1 MVGKVVEAEAAL
13 QKRLSKIQGGLQKR
27 IDGVDSHT
35 RFLMKYQQSSIDKL
49 SKRLKGVEKMLQAS
63 LSKGAEDEEL
73 AGVPEAERLERQ
85 QLKKRKGEILAA
97 LNAQTAGQTLTI
109 DSV

>member
-1 MVGKVVEAEAAL
+1 M
-13 QKRLSKIQGGLQKR
+13 QKRLGKIQGALQKR
-27 IDGVDSHT
+27 IDGVDGHT
-35 RFLMKYQQSSIDKL
+35 RFLMKYQQNSIDRL
-49 SKRLKGVEKMLQAS
+49 SKRLRGVEKMLQAA
-63 LSKGAEDEEL
+63 LNKGAEEEEL
-73 AGVPEAERLERQ
+73 QGVPEEERLERQ